1 MNLVLWRQQGCAEGP
16 DSLERDRLKVP
27 QTSQGSQ
34 PAWGSTAQ
42 ELEESRILNPN
53 LSPAS

>member
-42 ELEESRILNPN
+42 ELEESRVLNPN